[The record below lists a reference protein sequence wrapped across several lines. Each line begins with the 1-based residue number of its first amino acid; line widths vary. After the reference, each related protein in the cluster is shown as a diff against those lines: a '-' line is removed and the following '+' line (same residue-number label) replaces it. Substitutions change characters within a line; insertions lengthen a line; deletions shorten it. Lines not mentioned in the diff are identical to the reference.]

1 MEQWVMSDRPTPC
14 ERRVSRRDFLNVA
27 AVGGGAIVALGMS
40 SSASAATKK
49 FSQKQAHY
57 QPVPKSGQRCQNCS
71 LWQAPTSCQV
81 VEGQVSPAG
90 WCILYQA
97 KS

>member
-1 MEQWVMSDRPTPC
+1 MSDESNHSCRS
-14 ERRVSRRDFLNVA
+14 VSRRDFLNVA
-27 AVGGGAIVALGMS
+27 AVGGGALIAAGLT
-40 SSASAATKK
+40 SSASGEPKK

-57 QPVPKSGQRCQNCS
+57 QPVPKAGQRCQNCA
-71 LWQAPTSCQV
+71 LWQAPTACQV
-81 VEGQVSPAG
+81 VDGQVSPAG